1 MNTEKIMIWT
11 IELLF
16 LGMLAALVIIP
27 IGLALQGLA
36 FILGLC

>member
-1 MNTEKIMIWT
+1 MNTKKIMIWT

-27 IGLALQGLA
+27 IGLALQALA
-36 FILGLC
+36 FLLGSA